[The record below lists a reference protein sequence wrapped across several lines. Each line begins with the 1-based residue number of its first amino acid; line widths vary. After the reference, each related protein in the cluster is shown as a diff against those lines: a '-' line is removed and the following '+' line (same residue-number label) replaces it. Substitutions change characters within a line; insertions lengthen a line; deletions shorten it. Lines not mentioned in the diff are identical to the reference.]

1 MKTGRRIRRMQ
12 NLKRQIRRWFQVYE
26 FSSVEDDHCE
36 FGGQRPSAICEW
48 EFIMIIMI
56 IYG

>member
-1 MKTGRRIRRMQ
+1 M
-12 NLKRQIRRWFQVYE
+12 YE

-56 IYG
+56 MYG

>member
-26 FSSVEDDHCE
+26 FSSVEDDPVVSLE
-36 FGGQRPSAICEW
+36 GKDLLLFASGNSL
-48 EFIMIIMI
+48 
-56 IYG
+56 